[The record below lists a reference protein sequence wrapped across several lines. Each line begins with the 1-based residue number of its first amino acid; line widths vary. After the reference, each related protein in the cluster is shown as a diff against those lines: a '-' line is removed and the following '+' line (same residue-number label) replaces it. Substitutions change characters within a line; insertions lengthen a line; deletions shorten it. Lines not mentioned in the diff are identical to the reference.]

1 MCSTYPGIKLEPAL
15 QLQEYK
21 IEHLSSYTHV
31 VRTKR
36 VISRCRKNKDVCQ
49 PRSQGLSSLPPL
61 SLTQRQWRQRRE
73 TLGTRLGRLRAKGLF
88 CLLNMQIYDLLVA
101 FVVLVDKKIYFD
113 QEVSK

>member
-61 SLTQRQWRQRRE
+61 TMEAEKRDPGNE
-73 TLGTRLGRLRAKGLF
+73 VGTSACKRFVLLAKYANL
-88 CLLNMQIYDLLVA
+88 
-101 FVVLVDKKIYFD
+101 
-113 QEVSK
+113 